1 VKVLIAEDNVISRLL
16 LEKLLLK
23 WGYEVIQACDGDQA
37 WRVLQEGDSPR
48 LVILDWMM
56 PGMTGL
62 DVCREARKRVGRP
75 YAYVLLVTAREEKH
89 DVIQGFEAGADD
101 YLTKPFFPE
110 ELHARLRVGLRILE
124 LEDKL
129 LASQEALQY
138 KATHDELTGLVNR
151 ASITDMLRRELARA
165 QRSGGTCGV
174 LLADIDHFKAVNDTY
189 GHDAGDVVLREAA
202 VRLQA
207 GVREYDAVGR
217 YGGEEFLIVLPGCED
232 SKLRDRAE
240 RLLATF
246 RGRPFLTPKGPLQVT
261 VSLGAVSSIGRPASA
276 AASLIREADDALY
289 AAKKNGRDRVEV
301 AASEDAAKPALDI
314 VST

>member
-1 VKVLIAEDNVISRLL
+1 MGTSKTRTFDALPRGNEVKVLIAEDNVISRLL

-62 DVCREARKRVGRP
+62 DVCREVRKRVGRP

-174 LLADIDHFKAVNDTY
+174 LLADMDHFKTVN
-189 GHDAGDVVLREAA
+189 
-202 VRLQA
+202 
-207 GVREYDAVGR
+207 
-217 YGGEEFLIVLPGCED
+217 
-232 SKLRDRAE
+232 
-240 RLLATF
+240 
-246 RGRPFLTPKGPLQVT
+246 
-261 VSLGAVSSIGRPASA
+261 
-276 AASLIREADDALY
+276 
-289 AAKKNGRDRVEV
+289 
-301 AASEDAAKPALDI
+301 
-314 VST
+314 